1 MKEGNIMANAKRS
14 NDINK
19 KKKCIAFTV
28 SKEEKDRINEL
39 AEEQRIS
46 CSQYIRQSLELSRN
60 LQVNYPSL
68 STEIVQLNLLLDKKQ
83 ENIDKETYK
92 QLKKS
97 ISNLT
102 KLLH

>member
-1 MKEGNIMANAKRS
+1 MKKSKIEHKANIE
-14 NDINK
+14 K
-19 KKKCIAFTV
+19 KTMAFTIT
-28 SKEEKDRINEL
+28 KEEKDRINEL

-46 CSQYIRQSLELSRN
+46 CSQYIRQSLELSQQ

-68 STEIVQLNLLLDKKQ
+68 STQIVQLNLLLDKKQ

>member
-1 MKEGNIMANAKRS
+1 MGNAKRS
-14 NDINK
+14 NNINK

-46 CSQYIRQSLELSRN
+46 CSQYIRQSLELSQQ
-60 LQVNYPSL
+60 LQVNYSSL
-68 STEIVQLNLLLDKKQ
+68 STQIVQLNLLLDKKQ

-92 QLKKS
+92 KLKNQLA
-97 ISNLT
+97 I
-102 KLLH
+102 

>member
-1 MKEGNIMANAKRS
+1 MNIVKKTKKEHKPNTE
-14 NDINK
+14 K
-19 KKKCIAFTV
+19 KTMAFTIT
-28 SKEEKDRINEL
+28 KEEKDRINEL

-46 CSQYIRQSLELSRN
+46 CSQYIRQSLELSQQ

-68 STEIVQLNLLLDKKQ
+68 STQIVQLNLLLDKKQ

-97 ISNLT
+97 NSNLT

>member
-1 MKEGNIMANAKRS
+1 MANAKRS

-19 KKKCIAFTV
+19 KKKCIAFIV

-46 CSQYIRQSLELSRN
+46 CSQYIRQFLELSQQ
-60 LQVNYPSL
+60 LQVNYTTL
-68 STEIVQLNLLLDKKQ
+68 STQIVQLNLLLDKKQ

>member
-1 MKEGNIMANAKRS
+1 MDKDKRKDYINIE
-14 NDINK
+14 K
-19 KKKCIAFTV
+19 KTMAFTI

-46 CSQYIRQSLELSRN
+46 CSQYIRQSLELSQQLQIN
-60 LQVNYPSL
+60 LPAL
-68 STEIVQLNLLLDKKQ
+68 STQIVNLNLLLDKKQ

>member
-1 MKEGNIMANAKRS
+1 MDNKDKRENYINIE
-14 NDINK
+14 K
-19 KKKCIAFTV
+19 KTMAFTV

-68 STEIVQLNLLLDKKQ
+68 STQIVQLNLLLDKKQ